1 MVYDAYV
8 IQKEVGP
15 EGRLLYGDR
24 PPPRTVL
31 VLEKDLQRFLTSFP
45 LDQIIDQS
53 SQVLLVEPNGP
64 TFFWALAEEHGVRK
78 TPYPHH
84 LKPGDQAYLSEEVKK
99 GKIDSGGLRSWGLGV
114 PPPVVQHYNLRMGDK
129 VEVKV
134 EGDLVYITSVNGQK
148 PSSRRPFFDFEV
160 LPEYP
165 REIIPLDKGGSLVWR
180 MAYVLGA
187 VQGYGQT
194 TYVLGE
200 GGTGKTTSILAAWEQ
215 VLKLTQDSRICAVLV
230 FVGERGEDLRDYL
243 NLLQNTPHG
252 LVEVWSAPK
261 GVPQEFQWQ
270 VFLWGYHRSLVLGAH
285 HHCITFY
292 ESASRAVDAFR
303 AVAEPGGG
311 MVTGGI
317 PTEAISRVAAMVG
330 RGGFY
335 PELGTS
341 NTNIVSV
348 LDGNKS
354 ADPLVQFTL
363 MTSDHNTTSRIRFVP
378 SPQIPFPKMSVIP
391 SETYTRRRERST
403 PEALQREQEKVKKD
417 CFFDSAGRL
426 LPPEEIHRRILKYCV
441 ENPNPPY

>member
-1 MVYDAYV
+1 MISAYV
-8 IQKEVGP
+8 IQEEVDPKEL
-15 EGRLLYGDR
+15 LLYGDK
-24 PPPRTVL
+24 PVPRTVL
-31 VLEKDLQRFLTSFP
+31 VLEKDLRRVLTSFP
-45 LDQIIDQS
+45 SDQIIGQS
-53 SQVLLVEPNGP
+53 SQAVLVKPDGP
-64 TFFWALAEEHGVRK
+64 TCFWAFDGESVTLPN
-78 TPYPHH
+78 PYPH
-84 LKPGDQAYLSEEVKK
+84 YLNPADYADLLKK
-99 GKIDSGGLRSWGLGV
+99 GDINSDDLKSWGLEV
-114 PPPVVQHYNLRMGDK
+114 PPPIVKYYNLRMGDK
-129 VEVKV
+129 VEVGV
-134 EGDLVYITSVNGQK
+134 EGDLVCITSVNGQK
-148 PSSRRPFFDFEV
+148 PFSHRPFFDFEV

-165 REIIPLDKGGSLVWR
+165 QEIIPLDKGGSIAWR
-180 MAYVLGA
+180 MIYLLGA

-194 TYVLGE
+194 TYILGE
-200 GGTGKTTSILAAWEQ
+200 GGLGKTTLILEAWKE

-230 FVGERGEDLRDYL
+230 FVGERGEDLSDYL
-243 NLLQNTPHG
+243 DLLQNTPHG

-285 HHCITFY
+285 YHCITFY

-335 PELGTS
+335 PKLGTS

-354 ADPLVQFTL
+354 ADPLAQFAL
-363 MTSDHNTTSRIRFVP
+363 MTADHNTTSRIRLVP
-378 SPQIPFPKMSVIP
+378 SPQIPFPKISVIP
-391 SETYTRRRERST
+391 LETYTRRSERLI
-403 PEALQREQEKVKKD
+403 PEALRKEQEKVKKD

-426 LPPEEIHRRILKYCV
+426 LPPEETHRRILKYCE
-441 ENPNPPY
+441 ENPDPQY

>member
-1 MVYDAYV
+1 MIYHAYA
-8 IQKEVGP
+8 IQEEVDPKGL
-15 EGRLLYGDR
+15 LLYGDR
-24 PPPRTVL
+24 PTPRTVL
-31 VLEKDLQRFLTSFP
+31 VLEKDLQGFLTSFP

-53 SQVLLVEPNGP
+53 SQAVLVKPNGP
-64 TFFWALAEEHGVRK
+64 TCFWALAEESDVFP
-78 TPYPHH
+78 TPYPH
-84 LKPGDQAYLSEEVKK
+84 YLNPEDYAALLKK
-99 GKIDSGGLRSWGLGV
+99 GEVSSSDLKSWGLEV
-114 PPPVVQHYNLRMGDK
+114 PPSVVKHYNLRMGDK

-148 PSSRRPFFDFEV
+148 PSSHRPFFDFEV

-165 REIIPLDKGGSLVWR
+165 QEMIPLDKGGSIGWR
-180 MAYVLGA
+180 MIYLLGA

-194 TYVLGE
+194 TYILGE
-200 GGTGKTTSILAAWEQ
+200 GGLGKTTLILEAWKE

-230 FVGERGEDLRDYL
+230 FVGERGEDISDYL
-243 NLLQNTPHG
+243 DLLQNAPHG

-285 HHCITFY
+285 YHCITFY

-330 RGGFY
+330 RGGLY
-335 PELGTS
+335 PKLGTS

-354 ADPLVQFTL
+354 ADPLAQFAL
-363 MTSDHNTTSRIRFVP
+363 MTADHNTTSRIRLVP
-378 SPQIPFPKMSVIP
+378 SPQIPFPKISVIP
-391 SETYTRRRERST
+391 LETYTRRSERLI
-403 PEALQREQEKVKKD
+403 PEALRKEQEKVKKD

-426 LPPEEIHRRILKYCV
+426 LPPEETHRRILKYCE
-441 ENPNPPY
+441 ENPDPQY